1 MKLRNEV
8 VVAAPLEETWRT
20 LLDVARVARA
30 LPGASI
36 EADAVEGVYRGTM
49 RVKLG
54 PVTTEY
60 TGAATL
66 EDADEDE
73 RVATF
78 RVQGREAHGHGT
90 ATATIT
96 NRLVPEEAGGT
107 RVIVET
113 ELDITGKAAQFGR
126 GILEDVS
133 SRLLDQFASRLEAE
147 VLGGDAGAPAARKR
161 RFSTS
166 GAQRGARCS
175 AGTAGSLSWEPR
187 CLGSRSRRG
196 RARSSSSSS
205 AGEAC
210 SVRVRRADGA
220 RGGARPPRPPR
231 RGREGARGRSEPRAA
246 PELQACATGA
256 PRRRE
261 QGRRARGA
269 APPRRRAADRRAHPR
284 GGARALTRGQPALAA
299 PARGGAALRPP
310 ADPLARHR
318 RRLRR
323 PCRSGLRAARRPHGS
338 GRALPPSLGS
348 RRANARC
355 GGALPRI
362 SLDGA
367 RAGRAPGR
375 DRGSTPA
382 AAHRNGHRRA
392 CARRTETSRSA
403 GPRPC

>member
-8 VVAAPLEETWRT
+8 VVAAPLEETWQT

-36 EADAVEGVYRGTM
+36 EADGVEGVYRGTM

-78 RVQGREAHGHGT
+78 RVQGREARGHGT

-147 VLGGDAGAPAARKR
+147 VLGGDAGVPVATTKEEVLDVGSAAWGPLLRRYGWIALVGAAVLGLAVAARSRKVIIVVER
-161 RFSTS
+161 R
-166 GAQRGARCS
+166 
-175 AGTAGSLSWEPR
+175 
-187 CLGSRSRRG
+187 
-196 RARSSSSSS
+196 
-205 AGEAC
+205 
-210 SVRVRRADGA
+210 
-220 RGGARPPRPPR
+220 
-231 RGREGARGRSEPRAA
+231 
-246 PELQACATGA
+246 
-256 PRRRE
+256 
-261 QGRRARGA
+261 
-269 APPRRRAADRRAHPR
+269 
-284 GGARALTRGQPALAA
+284 
-299 PARGGAALRPP
+299 
-310 ADPLARHR
+310 
-318 RRLRR
+318 
-323 PCRSGLRAARRPHGS
+323 
-338 GRALPPSLGS
+338 
-348 RRANARC
+348 
-355 GGALPRI
+355 
-362 SLDGA
+362 
-367 RAGRAPGR
+367 
-375 DRGSTPA
+375 
-382 AAHRNGHRRA
+382 
-392 CARRTETSRSA
+392 
-403 GPRPC
+403 

>member
-133 SRLLDQFASRLEAE
+133 RRLLDQFASRLEAE
-147 VLGGDAGAPAARKR
+147 VLGGDAGAPAAKAEVLDVGSAAWGPLLR
-161 RFSTS
+161 RYGWIALL
-166 GAQRGARCS
+166 GAAV
-175 AGTAGSLSWEPR
+175 
-187 CLGSRSRRG
+187 LGLAVAARSRKVIIVV
-196 RARSSSSSS
+196 
-205 AGEAC
+205 E
-210 SVRVRRADGA
+210 RR
-220 RGGARPPRPPR
+220 
-231 RGREGARGRSEPRAA
+231 
-246 PELQACATGA
+246 
-256 PRRRE
+256 
-261 QGRRARGA
+261 
-269 APPRRRAADRRAHPR
+269 
-284 GGARALTRGQPALAA
+284 
-299 PARGGAALRPP
+299 
-310 ADPLARHR
+310 
-318 RRLRR
+318 
-323 PCRSGLRAARRPHGS
+323 
-338 GRALPPSLGS
+338 
-348 RRANARC
+348 
-355 GGALPRI
+355 
-362 SLDGA
+362 
-367 RAGRAPGR
+367 
-375 DRGSTPA
+375 
-382 AAHRNGHRRA
+382 
-392 CARRTETSRSA
+392 
-403 GPRPC
+403 